1 MFKPLVTTCL
11 FAAWLAL
18 APGLARATDFT
29 GTWELD
35 LEASQPMDE
44 LLKLR
49 GISWAQ
55 RRLARSLSV
64 TLVIAQSTESL
75 SFAALSSI
83 TSETVTIFP
92 DDVPRSETT
101 PKGDE
106 VQVRHRWEEDGT
118 LVTVTSLTL
127 ADGKPGTMTAV
138 RSLDPDG
145 QTMRNAITV
154 TTADEREVGT
164 TRVFRKK

>member
-92 DDVPRSETT
+92 DDVPVKGRMSRASIAGRRPDVEAWSSNPSRSVALDARAV
-101 PKGDE
+101 K
-106 VQVRHRWEEDGT
+106 RWPASFSG
-118 LVTVTSLTL
+118 
-127 ADGKPGTMTAV
+127 
-138 RSLDPDG
+138 
-145 QTMRNAITV
+145 
-154 TTADEREVGT
+154 
-164 TRVFRKK
+164 

>member
-1 MFKPLVTTCL
+1 MGHRL
-11 FAAWLAL
+11 AAFLLSTLLAL

-35 LEASQPMDE
+35 LEASQPLDE

-49 GISWAQ
+49 GVSWAQ

-64 TLVIAQSTESL
+64 TLVIAQNAESL
-75 SFAALSSI
+75 SLATLSGI

-106 VQVRHRWEEDGT
+106 VQVRHRWEDDGT
-118 LVTVTSLTL
+118 LVTVTNLIL
-127 ADGKPGTMTAV
+127 DDGKPGTMTAV
-138 RSLDPDG
+138 RSLDPHG
-145 QTMRNAITV
+145 RTMRNAITV
-154 TTADEREVGT
+154 TTADEHEVSA
-164 TRVFRKK
+164 TRVFRKR